1 MIMCYHPYT
10 TFKEDTNMEKEVM
23 NFIKEEED
31 FWEFAK
37 ECWENGDLSAKT
49 HVWLNN
55 VHSGAVLCTYYPDEF
70 CIDEVIDRENTG
82 QELTE
87 YLDDIIPE
95 LEFFV
100 KKLTEYA
107 KTYALTK
114 VKSTGSDGRSTPGGV
129 VKRFSTILEHLKDL
143 QKDIH
148 DGKVEYGS
156 HYVIM
161 VPSIY
166 EYKRD
171 LKVVLERHPM
181 SYRYQI
187 LKLEVDDTAI
197 SEFRLKKNGKIEY
210 KDNTSKRGGICLKVT
225 NTLNG
230 IVDFEVNRT
239 FPDYPYY
246 EIPFNVLSA
255 HPYESIRYY
264 SCKNINIKSS
274 FPTSYRYFVCKECG
288 KLFFLKDTEI
298 GWFKEKGFPIPKR
311 CKYCRDERK
320 KLKETNE

>member
-37 ECWENGDLSAKT
+37 ECWGHGDLFVKT
-49 HVWLNN
+49 HTSLR
-55 VHSGAVLCTYYPDEF
+55 HSGAVLCTYYPDEF

-161 VPSIY
+161 VPSIN
-166 EYKRD
+166 EYKKA

-187 LKLEVDDTAI
+187 LKLEIDDTAI

-239 FPDYPYY
+239 FPDYPNY

-311 CKYCRDERK
+311 CKHCRDKRK
-320 KLKETNE
+320 QMKETNE

>member
-1 MIMCYHPYT
+1 
-10 TFKEDTNMEKEVM
+10 MEKEVM

-37 ECWENGDLSAKT
+37 ECWGHGDLFVKT
-49 HVWLNN
+49 HTSLRY
-55 VHSGAVLCTYYPDEF
+55 SGAVLCTYYPDEF

-82 QELTE
+82 RELTE

-95 LEFFV
+95 MEFFI

-107 KTYALTK
+107 KANALAM

-129 VKRFSTILEHLKDL
+129 VKRFSTILERLKDL

-161 VPSIY
+161 VPSIN

-171 LKVVLERHPM
+171 LKGVLECHPM
-181 SYRYQI
+181 SFRYQI
-187 LKLEVDDTAI
+187 LKLEIDDTAI

-274 FPTSYRYFVCKECG
+274 FPDSYRYFVCKECG
-288 KLFFLKDTEI
+288 KIFILKDTEI
-298 GWFKEKGFPIPKR
+298 DWFKEKGFPIPKR
-311 CKYCRDERK
+311 CKHCRDKRK
-320 KLKETNE
+320 QMKETNE

>member
-37 ECWENGDLSAKT
+37 ECWEHGDLFVKT
-49 HVWLNN
+49 HTSLR
-55 VHSGAVLCTYYPDEF
+55 HSGAALCTYYPDEF

-107 KTYALTK
+107 KANALAM
-114 VKSTGSDGRSTPGGV
+114 VKSVGSDGRSTPGGV
-129 VKRFSTILEHLKDL
+129 VKRFSIILKHLKDL

-161 VPSIY
+161 VPSID
-166 EYKRD
+166 EYKEF
-171 LKVVLERHPM
+171 KTVLERHPM
-181 SYRYQI
+181 VYRCQI
-187 LKLEVDDTAI
+187 LKLEIDETAI

-274 FPTSYRYFVCKECG
+274 FPDSYRYFVCKECG

-311 CKYCRDERK
+311 CKHCRDERK

>member
-37 ECWENGDLSAKT
+37 ECWKHGDLFVKT
-49 HVWLNN
+49 HTSLRY
-55 VHSGAVLCTYYPDEF
+55 SGAVLCTQYPDEF

-129 VKRFSTILEHLKDL
+129 VKKFSIILERLKDL

-148 DGKVEYGS
+148 DGKVEDGS

-161 VPSIY
+161 VPSIDQL
-166 EYKRD
+166 KKD
-171 LKVVLERHPM
+171 LKDVLECHPM

-187 LKLEVDDTAI
+187 LKLEIDETAI

-239 FPDYPYY
+239 FPDYPNY

-311 CKYCRDERK
+311 CKYCRDKRK
-320 KLKETNE
+320 QMKETNE

>member
-1 MIMCYHPYT
+1 
-10 TFKEDTNMEKEVM
+10 MEKEVM

-37 ECWENGDLSAKT
+37 ECWGHGDLFVKT
-49 HVWLNN
+49 HTSLRY
-55 VHSGAVLCTYYPDEF
+55 SGAALCTYYPDEF

-107 KTYALTK
+107 KANALAM

-161 VPSIY
+161 VPSIN
-166 EYKRD
+166 EYKKA
-171 LKVVLERHPM
+171 LKVVLEHHPM

-187 LKLEVDDTAI
+187 LKLEIDDTAI

-239 FPDYPYY
+239 FPDYPNY

-288 KLFFLKDTEI
+288 KLFILKDTEI

-311 CKYCRDERK
+311 CKHCRDKRK
-320 KLKETNE
+320 QMKETNE

>member
-1 MIMCYHPYT
+1 
-10 TFKEDTNMEKEVM
+10 MEKEVM

-31 FWEFAK
+31 FWKFAN
-37 ECWENGDLSAKT
+37 ECWDHSDLFIKT
-49 HVWLNN
+49 HTSLR
-55 VHSGAVLCTYYPDEF
+55 HSGAALCTYYPDEF

-100 KKLTEYA
+100 KNLTEYA
-107 KTYALTK
+107 KANALAM
-114 VKSTGSDGRSTPGGV
+114 VKSTGSCSRTPGGV
-129 VKRFSTILEHLKDL
+129 VKRFSIILECLKDL

-181 SYRYQI
+181 FFRYQI
-187 LKLEVDDTAI
+187 LKLEIDDTAAI

-239 FPDYPYY
+239 FPDYPNY

-264 SCKNINIKSS
+264 SCKNNLIKATFSDYS
-274 FPTSYRYFVCKECG
+274 RYFVCKECG

-311 CKYCRDERK
+311 CKHCRDKRK
-320 KLKETNE
+320 QMKETNE

>member
-37 ECWENGDLSAKT
+37 ECWKHGDLFVKT
-49 HVWLNN
+49 HTSLRY
-55 VHSGAVLCTYYPDEF
+55 SGAALCTYYPDEF

-107 KTYALTK
+107 KANALAMA
-114 VKSTGSDGRSTPGGV
+114 KSTGSDGRSTPGGV

-161 VPSIY
+161 VPSIN
-166 EYKRD
+166 EYKKA

-187 LKLEVDDTAI
+187 LKLEIDETAI

-239 FPDYPYY
+239 FPDYPNY

-255 HPYESIRYY
+255 HPYEPIRYY

-288 KLFFLKDTEI
+288 KLFFLTDTEI

-311 CKYCRDERK
+311 CKHCRDKRK
-320 KLKETNE
+320 QMKETNE

>member
-1 MIMCYHPYT
+1 
-10 TFKEDTNMEKEVM
+10 MEKEVM

-37 ECWENGDLSAKT
+37 ECWKHGDLFVKT
-49 HVWLNN
+49 HTSLRY
-55 VHSGAVLCTYYPDEF
+55 SGAVLCTYYPDEF

-82 QELTE
+82 RELTE

-107 KTYALTK
+107 KANALAM

-161 VPSIY
+161 VPSIN
-166 EYKRD
+166 EYKKA

-187 LKLEVDDTAI
+187 LKLEIDDTAI

-239 FPDYPYY
+239 FPDYPNY

-274 FPTSYRYFVCKECG
+274 FPDSYRYFVCKECG
-288 KLFFLKDTEI
+288 KIFILKDTEI
-298 GWFKEKGFPIPKR
+298 DWFKEKGFPIPKR
-311 CKYCRDERK
+311 CKHCRDKRK

>member
-1 MIMCYHPYT
+1 
-10 TFKEDTNMEKEVM
+10 MEKEVM

-37 ECWENGDLSAKT
+37 ECWGHGDLSIKT
-49 HVWLNN
+49 HVDLRY
-55 VHSGAVLCTYYPDEF
+55 SDAVLCTYYPDEF
-70 CIDEVIDRENTG
+70 CIDEVIDRKNTG
-82 QELTE
+82 RELTE

-107 KTYALTK
+107 KANALAM
-114 VKSTGSDGRSTPGGV
+114 VKSTGSGGRNTPGGV
-129 VKRFSTILEHLKDL
+129 VKKCSIILERLKDL

-166 EYKRD
+166 EYKRN
-171 LKVVLERHPM
+171 LKFVLEHHPM

-187 LKLEVDDTAI
+187 LKLEIDDTAI

-239 FPDYPYY
+239 FPDYPNY

-311 CKYCRDERK
+311 CEHCRDERK

>member
-1 MIMCYHPYT
+1 
-10 TFKEDTNMEKEVM
+10 MEKEVM

-37 ECWENGDLSAKT
+37 ECWGHGDLFVKT
-49 HVWLNN
+49 HTSLR
-55 VHSGAVLCTYYPDEF
+55 HSGAVLCTYYPDEF

-161 VPSIY
+161 VPSIN
-166 EYKRD
+166 EYKKA

-187 LKLEVDDTAI
+187 LKLEIDDTAI

-239 FPDYPYY
+239 FPDYPNY

-311 CKYCRDERK
+311 CKHCRDKRK
-320 KLKETNE
+320 QMKETNE

>member
-1 MIMCYHPYT
+1 
-10 TFKEDTNMEKEVM
+10 MEKEVM

-37 ECWENGDLSAKT
+37 ECWGHGDLSIKT
-49 HVWLNN
+49 HVDLRY
-55 VHSGAVLCTYYPDEF
+55 SGAVLCTYYPDEF
-70 CIDEVIDRENTG
+70 CIDEVIDRKNTG
-82 QELTE
+82 RELTE

-161 VPSIY
+161 VPSIN
-166 EYKRD
+166 EYKEFRT
-171 LKVVLERHPM
+171 VLERHPM
-181 SYRYQI
+181 VYRCQICQI
-187 LKLEVDDTAI
+187 LKLEIDDTAI

-288 KLFFLKDTEI
+288 KLFILKDTEI
-298 GWFKEKGFPIPKR
+298 DWFKEKGFPIPKR
-311 CKYCRDERK
+311 CKYCRDKRK
-320 KLKETNE
+320 QMKETNE

>member
-1 MIMCYHPYT
+1 
-10 TFKEDTNMEKEVM
+10 MEKEVM

-37 ECWENGDLSAKT
+37 ECWGHGDLFVKT
-49 HVWLNN
+49 HTSLRY
-55 VHSGAVLCTYYPDEF
+55 SGAAYPDEF

-100 KKLTEYA
+100 KNLTEYA
-107 KTYALTK
+107 KANALAM

-161 VPSIY
+161 IPSIN

-171 LKVVLERHPM
+171 LKVVLECHPV

-187 LKLEVDDTAI
+187 LKLEIDETAI

-239 FPDYPYY
+239 FPDYPNY

-311 CKYCRDERK
+311 CKHCRDKRK
-320 KLKETNE
+320 QMKETNE

>member
-1 MIMCYHPYT
+1 MIKCYHPYT

-37 ECWENGDLSAKT
+37 ECWKHGDLFVKT
-49 HVWLNN
+49 HTSLRY
-55 VHSGAVLCTYYPDEF
+55 SGAVLCTYYPDEF

-82 QELTE
+82 RELTE

-95 LEFFV
+95 MEFFI

-107 KTYALTK
+107 KANALAM

-129 VKRFSTILEHLKDL
+129 VKKFSIILERLKDL

-161 VPSIY
+161 VPSIN

-171 LKVVLERHPM
+171 LKDVLECHPM

-187 LKLEVDDTAI
+187 LKLEIDETAI

-239 FPDYPYY
+239 FPDYPNY

-298 GWFKEKGFPIPKR
+298 SWFKEKGFPIPKR
-311 CKYCRDERK
+311 CKHCRDKRK
-320 KLKETNE
+320 QMKETNE